1 MKRNHARRAPSRNRS
16 SQVSQRGRATSNQSI
31 ARQLTLSIHDLS
43 TDGKGVARVSRDVY
57 FVPGALIGEEVE
69 VEVGARQK
77 KIWQCQLKT
86 INTASEARVEP
97 ECQHYRICGGCD
109 LQHLSYDA
117 QVSFKQ
123 TRVAKEFARQNIQ
136 IADDQWQSPI
146 IGSPWHYRRRARVGV
161 RYNKQN
167 EQFFI
172 GFRQE
177 GKSHLA
183 NIDSCPVLVDHPSLV
198 WADWHQRFA
207 QLDCKDRLTHIE
219 VLQADNRL
227 ALVFRV
233 LKQLPNQDRAL
244 FAEWADQ
251 LDIDIYWRDDNREL
265 HPLVASPAVLSHR
278 IQGHDLQVTP
288 DYFMQVN
295 QSVNQQMVDRALE
308 WMNVQQ
314 GEQVWDLF
322 AGHGNFSLPM
332 AATTQVTAVEVSDQM
347 VAALEVQAERL
358 NSDEG
363 ANDVLSAGQL
373 KPIKADLTDDTVL
386 GQLPTPDAVLLDP
399 PRAGAIEILDTIIAA
414 EPKRI
419 VYVSCDPATLA
430 RDLVKLQAEG
440 YYVKQACVLDMFPQ
454 THHVETMVLL
464 TQ

>member
-16 SQVSQRGRATSNQSI
+16 SQPSQRGRSASNQPV
-31 ARQLTLSIHDLS
+31 ARQLSLSIHDLA
-43 TDGKGVARVSRDVY
+43 TDGQGVARLGRDVY
-57 FVPGALIGEEVE
+57 FVPGALTGEEVD
-69 VEVGARQK
+69 VEVGARHK
-77 KIWQCQLKT
+77 KIWQCQLKS
-86 INTASEARVEP
+86 INIASEARVEP
-97 ECQHYRICGGCD
+97 ECPNYHVCGGCD
-109 LQHLSYDA
+109 LQHLAYDS
-117 QVSFKQ
+117 QVEFKQ

-136 IADDQWQSPI
+136 VADDQWQSPI
-146 IGSPWHYRRRARVGV
+146 IGNPWHYRRRARVGV

-183 NIDSCPVLVDHPSLV
+183 NIDSCPVLVEHPSLI

-227 ALVFRV
+227 ALVFRI
-233 LKQLPNQDRAL
+233 LKQLGDQDRTL
-244 FAEWADQ
+244 FSEWADQ
-251 LDIDIYWRDDNREL
+251 LDIDVYWRDDNREL
-265 HPLVASPAVLSHR
+265 HLLVASPTILSHR

-308 WMNVQQ
+308 WMDVQA
-314 GEQVWDLF
+314 GEQIWDLF

-332 AATTQVTAVEVSDQM
+332 AAKTQVAAVEVSDQM
-347 VAALEVQAERL
+347 VEALEAQSERL
-358 NSDEG
+358 NR
-363 ANDVLSAGQL
+363 QL
-373 KPIKADLTDDTVL
+373 KPIKADLTDDSVL
-386 GQLPTPDAVLLDP
+386 SQLSQPDAVLLDP
-399 PRAGAIEILDTIIAA
+399 PRAGAIEILDTLVSAQ
-414 EPKRI
+414 PKRI

-440 YYVKQACVLDMFPQ
+440 YVVKQACILDMFPQ